1 MNRVLKSCTVA
12 TAVLGAVLA
21 ASAAPASAA
30 TANGNALD
38 VAKQATTVNGKALDV
53 AKQAVTARIDLRL
66 AALTRFGTELAGAK
80 QVQAGHRSTLST
92 LLGDQTTELKAL
104 RVKVGGETT
113 GTAVKADAQ
122 SMVDD
127 FRVFILTGPKVH
139 LTAAIDTELAVV
151 GKLRTHKDV
160 DQGKL
165 DAIQSSLGGKVD
177 TLLGI
182 KPGPDGDAIRAQVK
196 PIRDAAKS
204 ARQQLKSLKPA

>member
-1 MNRVLKSCTVA
+1 MNRVLNHCTVA

-21 ASAAPASAA
+21 AGAAPASAA
-30 TANGNALD
+30 TA
-38 VAKQATTVNGKALDV
+38 NGKALDV

-80 QVQAGHRSTLST
+80 QVQAGHRSTLNT

-113 GTAVKADAQ
+113 GAGVKADAR

-151 GKLRTHKDV
+151 GKLRTHKEV
-160 DQGKL
+160 DPGKL
-165 DAIQSSLGGKVD
+165 DAIQSSLTGKVD
-177 TLLGI
+177 TLLDI
-182 KPGPDGDAIRAQVK
+182 KPGPDGDAIRAGVK
-196 PIRDAAKS
+196 PIRDAARS
-204 ARQQLKSLKPA
+204 ARQELKSLKTA